1 MTVRKV
7 VLLLAVT
14 LGIGCS
20 AAFAATLGVGST
32 HLWAGSQTLTKGT
45 CTVTGSPTTDTY
57 VDEHSATSSFG
68 GSTTLAVGPRSGQH
82 KSALIR
88 FDLSGCNIPASGG
101 ADSATLRVTLVT
113 APALSQT
120 IDVTQ
125 VFTSWSGSTTWN
137 DAQTFSYASTPT
149 ASFVTG
155 TTDGAT
161 KTVTVTG
168 DVDRLIKNGTSSF
181 GWRLDDN
188 GGSTNRGD
196 STLGSAENA
205 TAGNRPQLTI
215 DYEK

>member
-1 MTVRKV
+1 MRKL
-7 VLLLAVT
+7 VLLLSVT

-45 CTVTGSPTTDTY
+45 CTVTGSATTDTY
-57 VDEHSATSSFG
+57 VDEHNATSSFG
-68 GSTTLAVGPRSGQH
+68 GSTTLGVGPRSNQR

-88 FDLSGCNIPASGG
+88 FDLSACNIPSSGG
-101 ADSATLRVTLVT
+101 ADAATLRVTLVT
-113 APALSQT
+113 APATSRT

-125 VFTSWSGSTTWN
+125 VLTSWSGSTTWN
-137 DAQTFSYASTPT
+137 DAQAFSYASTPT
-149 ASFVTG
+149 GSFATG

-161 KTVTVTG
+161 KTVAVTG
-168 DVDRLIKNGTSSF
+168 DVDRLIKNGASSF
-181 GWRLDDN
+181 GWRFDDN

-196 STLGSAENA
+196 LALGAAENA